1 MTSGK
6 PFSANEIAFVK
17 AHLHEKYPSVIARA
31 LGQYFPDDNGG
42 SRGTKAVSML
52 MQKLREPEPVEN
64 KTPRQKQKEVIPQ
77 L

>member
-6 PFSANEIAFVK
+6 KFTDREIAFVR

-42 SRGTKAVSML
+42 SRSTKSVSL
-52 MQKLREPEPVEN
+52 LIQKLRNQEAK
-64 KTPRQKQKEVIPQ
+64 KTALVKTH
-77 L
+77 